1 MSKQPKK
8 NDEDMVEFKLITLG
22 DSGVGKT
29 SILKRYVS
37 HKFDEEMLAT
47 IGFGF
52 STKELTSKNGTKIKL
67 KLIDTAGQENFR
79 SLSNT
84 YLKNADCALFVF
96 SHDSKESF
104 DNIANWIK
112 NLKDTNN
119 EINNCKIFP
128 AYLIGNKSDLEHTIS
143 EQEIQAFSKNNN
155 FYGYISTSAKDNI
168 GIDQTFQEIADMLI
182 KIYGKKKKKQ
192 NFKLAAKSKKKKTNC
207 FLCSSD
213 A

>member
-168 GIDQTFQEIADMLI
+168 DIFFLI
-182 KIYGKKKKKQ
+182 
-192 NFKLAAKSKKKKTNC
+192 
-207 FLCSSD
+207 
-213 A
+213 